1 MSVVADMALLDPAG
15 RVAAMSVFSQTA
27 GMAVGPSLGGVL
39 VVAYGYGSVSM
50 LGVVAYLI
58 STAVL
63 AILALRSPKV
73 FA

>member
-1 MSVVADMALLDPAG
+1 MSAQDPAG
-15 RVAAMSVFSQTA
+15 RVAGMSVFSQTA

-39 VVAYGYGSVSM
+39 VVAYGYGSVSI
-50 LGVVAYLI
+50 LGIVAYVI

-63 AILALRSPKV
+63 VILAVRSRKI